1 MDYAIKHYDQL
12 LLLTVQHIFLTL
24 ATLVIALLIALPVS
38 LLLLRVQAFTVP
50 VLAAL
55 GLVYVVPSMAMF
67 AFLVP
72 LVGVGIT
79 PALIAL
85 IAYSQLFLVR
95 NLLAG
100 FKSINPSI
108 IEAGRGMG
116 LGSLRLFW
124 RIELPL
130 ALPIIIGGIRLTIT
144 TTIGIA
150 TIASWINA
158 GGLGVLLFD
167 GLYQNNP
174 AKIIWG
180 ALLVSGMAIVS
191 NQLLFR
197 LERKALRRAK
207 GEVSL

>member
-12 LLLTVQHIFLTL
+12 LLLTLQHIYLTL
-24 ATLVIALLIALPVS
+24 ATLAIALLIALPVS
-38 LLLLRVQAFTVP
+38 MLLVRVQAFTIP

-55 GLVYVVPSMAMF
+55 GLVYVIPSMAMF

-72 LVGVGIT
+72 LFGVGIT

-108 IEAGRGMG
+108 IEAAKGMG
-116 LGSLRLFW
+116 LGSLARFW

-130 ALPIIIGGIRLTIT
+130 ALPIIIGGIRLAIT

-180 ALLVSGMAIVS
+180 ALLVSGMAISS

-197 LERKALRRAK
+197 LERKALLRAR
-207 GEVSL
+207 GEFPL

>member
-38 LLLLRVQAFTVP
+38 LLLLRVQAFTIP

-180 ALLVSGMAIVS
+180 ALLVSGMAILS